1 MPFAATWMDLKTI
14 ILSEVGE
21 SDITYTSNLKKKKK
35 RYKWT
40 YSQNSN
46 RLTDLEKKI
55 MITKG

>member
-35 RYKWT
+35 DTSELIHKIVT
-40 YSQNSN
+40 DSQ
-46 RLTDLEKKI
+46 T
-55 MITKG
+55 